1 MPRERDDL
9 EDLIAERSA
18 ANPAFGAMVEDA
30 LRRSRL
36 VRQLAEGRGLRACPE
51 RPWRPGW
58 GPSEATAA
66 RLEAAGPDAKLST
79 LARYAAALGKRIE
92 WRVVDQEETRSAV

>member
-1 MPRERDDL
+1 M
-9 EDLIAERSA
+9 
-18 ANPAFGAMVEDA
+18 GT
-30 LRRSRL
+30 
-36 VRQLAEGRGLRACPE
+36 
-51 RPWRPGW
+51 
-58 GPSEATAA
+58 SEATAA